1 MPPRDGIFPSLC
13 STFVFPSNIHA
24 SLFKAN
30 DTIQYVG
37 VLLTL
42 AMTSYLHMVAVRGPP
57 GPPSPKTVT
66 NILRFGHV
74 DGALLTPSLIDLM
87 CLPTEGLA
95 AMRDLQYIHY
105 AGAPLSTK
113 SGKLLASHARL
124 SPSIGS
130 TEAGG
135 YPTILRETTED
146 WDYVSFSDH
155 AGVRFEPRFENL
167 HELVFIRDPS
177 AKLQQIFLVHP
188 DEDRF
193 ETNDLWAQHPSKRG
207 LWKLVGRTD
216 DYVYFSH
223 GEGLHASKLEPEIEN
238 HPSVRA
244 ALIGGHGYLA
254 PVLLIELLDE
264 ARKGMESVKGARSD
278 LLGSL
283 QLYIDAA
290 NSHCHPKVQLSLE
303 RVIFASRDKPF
314 VRTLKG
320 SVARNQSLKLY
331 EKEIAALFE
340 SRELT

>member
-1 MPPRDGIFPSLC
+1 
-13 STFVFPSNIHA
+13 
-24 SLFKAN
+24 
-30 DTIQYVG
+30 
-37 VLLTL
+37 
-42 AMTSYLHMVAVRGPP
+42 MTSYLHMVAVRGPP
-57 GPPSPKTVT
+57 GPPSPETAT
-66 NILRFGHV
+66 DILRFGRV
-74 DGALLTPSLIDLM
+74 DGALMTPSLIDLL
-87 CLPTEGLA
+87 CLTEEGLT
-95 AMRDLQYIHY
+95 AMRSLQYIHY

-113 SGKLLASHARL
+113 SGKLIAPHVRL

-135 YPTILRETTED
+135 YPTIIRETTED
-146 WDYVSFSDH
+146 WDYVAFSHH
-155 AGVRFEPRFENL
+155 AGARLEPRFDNL

-188 DEDRF
+188 DKDRF
-193 ETNDLWAQHPSKRG
+193 ETNDLWVEHPSKKG

-223 GEGLHASKLEPEIEN
+223 GDGLHASKLEPEIEN

-244 ALIGGHGYLA
+244 ALIGGHGYPV

-264 ARKGMESVKGARSD
+264 AQKGIESTNSAWSD
-278 LLGSL
+278 LLESL
-283 QLYIDAA
+283 QPFIDAA
-290 NSHCHPKVQLSLE
+290 NSHCHRKVQLSSE

-331 EKEIAALFE
+331 EGEVAALFE
-340 SRELT
+340 AHELS